1 MTAEPNP
8 VTPLMAA
15 AAAEASAA
23 APSPL
28 LTLMAR
34 FVPEGPPEAAVTNS
48 NVFVRLPNLIVSA
61 WPARSAPVALA
72 AMANVAAPSNW
83 KSIVAPDVEF
93 TIWNASGPFTAG
105 TYELLLALL
114 AAPPSALPAGK
125 SIVVVTPDGTL
136 LAGGSLTAITAIGRI
151 AVVILAGGGVLP
163 KSLATMVIVA
173 APLKSYELGSVGLF
187 RPNTK

>member
-48 NVFVRLPNLIVSA
+48 NVFVRLPTLIVSV

-72 AMANVAAPSNW
+72 AKSNVAPE
-83 KSIVAPDVEF
+83 VEF